1 MEEKDIIAQKN
12 LYEKWLPWLP
22 GYLSPLPFTLNKY
35 YNNNPPMNK
44 LTEAIVAICNVAIVS
59 IAAFLFYKTGSLW
72 SLVILLFTQSYK
84 NA

>member
-1 MEEKDIIAQKN
+1 
-12 LYEKWLPWLP
+12 
-22 GYLSPLPFTLNKY
+22 
-35 YNNNPPMNK
+35 MNK